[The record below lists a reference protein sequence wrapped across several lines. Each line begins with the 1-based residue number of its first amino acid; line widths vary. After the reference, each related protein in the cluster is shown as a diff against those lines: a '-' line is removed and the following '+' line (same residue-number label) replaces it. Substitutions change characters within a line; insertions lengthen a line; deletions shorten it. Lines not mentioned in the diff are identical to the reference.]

1 MACCPKSVIAEIL
14 KAKGTIKSVYFVACG
29 GSYAGLHPGKYFLE
43 SESKELKV
51 DHYSSNEFCHA
62 TPKSLGEHSI
72 VITQSASGNTPE
84 TVKAAEIAQKAGAAS
99 IVITNKPDSPLAQN
113 GDYVLVPEKGSTA
126 NSGQGYSLKL
136 AVEILNQTEGYENY
150 DEMYNG
156 FDRIDK
162 IVGNATQF
170 IAPRAE
176 KWAKMYK
183 DEKLIYTM
191 GSGSAHSVAYSFA
204 ICLLMEMQW
213 INSSAIHS
221 GEYFHGPFEI
231 TDRETPFII
240 LMSEGRTRPLDQRA
254 LDFLNRFAEK
264 VIILDAKEL
273 GLETIDDKVSEF
285 FNPLLMGA
293 ALGCYSYELSIAR
306 KHPLSC
312 RRYMWKLQY

>member
-1 MACCPKSVIAEIL
+1 MACCPKSIIAEIL
-14 KAKGTIKSVYFVACG
+14 KAKGAIKSVYFVACG

-62 TPKSLGEHSI
+62 TPKSLGENSI
-72 VITQSASGNTPE
+72 VITQSSSGNTPE

-99 IVITNKPDSPLAQN
+99 IVITNKPESPLAQN

-126 NSGQGYSLKL
+126 NSGQAYSLKL

-150 DEMYNG
+150 DEMQNG

-191 GSGSAHSVAYSFA
+191 GSGSAYSVAYSFA

-213 INSSAIHS
+213 INSGCIHS
-221 GEYFHGPFEI
+221 GEYFHGPFEV
-231 TDRETPFII
+231 TDYDVPFMLVKSI
-240 LMSEGRTRPLDQRA
+240 GHTRHLDERVENFAKKFTEDLLVLDQKD
-254 LDFLNRFAEK
+254 LDLSTVADEAK
-264 VIILDAKEL
+264 PYVAAILTGVVIRHFVEAIAFERGHSLD
-273 GLETIDDKVSEF
+273 V
-285 FNPLLMGA
+285 
-293 ALGCYSYELSIAR
+293 
-306 KHPLSC
+306 
-312 RRYMWKLQY
+312 RRYMWQMQY

>member
-72 VITQSASGNTPE
+72 VITQSSSGNTPE

-99 IVITNKPDSPLAQN
+99 IVITNKPESPLAQN

-126 NSGQGYSLKL
+126 NSGQGYSLQL
-136 AVEILNQTEGYENY
+136 AVEILNQTEGYEN
-150 DEMYNG
+150 

-162 IVGNATQF
+162 IVGNATKF

-231 TDRETPFII
+231 TDRETPFIVF
-240 LMSEGRTRPLDQRA
+240 MSEGRTRPLDQRA
-254 LDFLNRFAEK
+254 LDFLKQYAEK
-264 VIILDAKEL
+264 LMIVDVKEL
-273 GLETIDDKVSEF
+273 GINTIDDKVVEF
-285 FNPLLMGA
+285 FNPLLLVHA
-293 ALGCYSYELSIAR
+293 IRVFAQKLSEER
-306 KHPLSC
+306 KHPLTV